1 MKKAVIDIGTNSV
14 KLTLGE
20 AAPDGG
26 AKMICDMN
34 VITKLGEGMRA
45 SGALGA
51 EAMERTAQ
59 AVAKFADFARAEG
72 ADEILCVG
80 TMALRR
86 ASNADDF
93 SSRVKALCNLDV
105 CVLPGEAEAEL
116 SSQAAI
122 MSLDGAG
129 CGFVTI
135 FDTGGGSTEFVFLK
149 DGASLD
155 AVSVDAGAVTLTD
168 EYFAKSPANP
178 QTVCSVTASLIKKF
192 AEAGVGR
199 EEGRVIGAG
208 GNLTAMAAVA
218 AGMAEYD
225 RSKIHGAK
233 LSKTE
238 VMRQVALYAHSTAEE
253 RRAIPGL
260 SPKRADIILGGACII
275 LAAMEAAKAEEIT
288 VSDRSLRHELLRRLC
303 AGEGAP
309 EA

>member
-1 MKKAVIDIGTNSV
+1 
-14 KLTLGE
+14 
-20 AAPDGG
+20 
-26 AKMICDMN
+26 
-34 VITKLGEGMRA
+34 
-45 SGALGA
+45 
-51 EAMERTAQ
+51 
-59 AVAKFADFARAEG
+59 
-72 ADEILCVG
+72 
-80 TMALRR
+80 MALRR

-93 SSRVKALCNLDV
+93 HRASKRSAILTFA
-105 CVLPGEAEAEL
+105 VLPGEAEAEL

-233 LSKTE
+233 LSKARSCARSRFT
-238 VMRQVALYAHSTAEE
+238 
-253 RRAIPGL
+253 RRARRKSGERSPA
-260 SPKRADIILGGACII
+260 SRPKRWI
-275 LAAMEAAKAEEIT
+275 
-288 VSDRSLRHELLRRLC
+288 
-303 AGEGAP
+303 
-309 EA
+309 